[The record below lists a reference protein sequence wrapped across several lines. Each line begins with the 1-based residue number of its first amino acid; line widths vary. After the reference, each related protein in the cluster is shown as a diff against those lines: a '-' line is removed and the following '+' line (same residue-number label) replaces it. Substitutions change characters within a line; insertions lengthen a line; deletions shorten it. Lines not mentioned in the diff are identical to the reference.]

1 MRIITRAAAMPAALA
16 LAAFA
21 AAQPTPPPQVEAA
34 FSTYAPG
41 AAAVTYDTTLVPA
54 GATVRLAL
62 ADTDTTPKVTLW
74 LTGLNPDHT
83 YGAHLH
89 QRPCGPDGAAAGPH
103 YQHTADPA
111 ATPEKPS
118 ADPAYANATNEVWLD
133 FTTGPDG
140 SAQSSATHQWPFNE
154 QNPPRS
160 LILHAEAT
168 QTAAGHA
175 GMAGARLACVNLP

>member
-1 MRIITRAAAMPAALA
+1 MRPVMRAAALPAALA

-21 AAQPTPPPQVEAA
+21 VQPTPAPQVEAS
-34 FSTYAPG
+34 FGSYTPG
-41 AAAVTYDTTLVPA
+41 AAAVTYDPAAVPT
-54 GATVRLAL
+54 GATVRLAI
-62 ADTDTTPKVTLW
+62 ADAATAPKVTLR
-74 LTGLNPDHT
+74 LTGLVPDRA

-118 ADPAYANATNEVWLD
+118 SDPAYANATNEVWLD

-140 SAQSSATHQWPFNE
+140 SAQREATHQWPFNQ

-160 LILHAEAT
+160 LIIHAEPT